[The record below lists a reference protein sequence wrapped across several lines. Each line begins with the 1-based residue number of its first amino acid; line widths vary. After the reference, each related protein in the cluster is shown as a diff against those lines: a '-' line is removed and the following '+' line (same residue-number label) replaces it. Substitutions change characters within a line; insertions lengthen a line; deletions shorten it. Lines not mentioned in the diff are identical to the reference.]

1 MYIVSTQLHVWAN
14 MDKYIYIYKEVNINE
29 IPWNITSSRGPLPPS
44 ASNTVNELNIT
55 RIDTKP
61 PLRRKKNKHVV

>member
-1 MYIVSTQLHVWAN
+1 
-14 MDKYIYIYKEVNINE
+14 MDKYKEVNINE
-29 IPWNITSSRGPLPPS
+29 IPLNITSSRGPLPPS

-61 PLRRKKNKHVV
+61 PLRRKKNTHVV